1 MSSHVEQARPELD
14 PPGQPRISDR
24 GAATRGALLT
34 AAREVFAVSGFAQAA
49 VTDIVAKA
57 GASVGSL
64 YHHFSGKADLY
75 LTLFEEFQE
84 RQQDRTR
91 DATHVVRSAGVTDPM
106 QLFVAGARAYL
117 DGCLAEPDLSGLFL
131 SGDGPP
137 GFDRVMRDRLR
148 TWANRNAAL
157 FHATPDS
164 GEVDEG
170 LAIVLTGAI
179 AGAVS
184 AVSLADD
191 AEAARRL
198 ADDVLSVVA
207 GIKRPGA
214 AEQ

>member
-1 MSSHVEQARPELD
+1 
-14 PPGQPRISDR
+14 
-24 GAATRGALLT
+24 
-34 AAREVFAVSGFAQAA
+34 
-49 VTDIVAKA
+49 
-57 GASVGSL
+57 
-64 YHHFSGKADLY
+64 
-75 LTLFEEFQE
+75 
-84 RQQDRTR
+84 
-91 DATHVVRSAGVTDPM
+91 M

-117 DGCLAEPDLSGLFL
+117 DGCLAEPDLARLFL

-157 FHATPDS
+157 FHATS
-164 GEVDEG
+164 GELDEG

-184 AVSLADD
+184 EVSLADD

-207 GIKRPGA
+207 GIRRPGVVD
-214 AEQ
+214 Q